1 MVGLTDAIQGPDTRE
16 GNLVQKVCG
25 VFHLRLLE
33 EDDMY
38 PWADLPGSGSKILSR
53 LNPLLPEVVT
63 NIKSDLLLYPWPD
76 DQMVYT

>member
-16 GNLVQKVCG
+16 GNLVQKVCIALY
-25 VFHLRLLE
+25 LRLLD
-33 EDDMY
+33 EDDIDPM
-38 PWADLPGSGSKILSR
+38 ADLPGSGSKILSR

-63 NIKSDLLLYPWPD
+63 NLKSDLLLYPWPD